1 MRSGDTK
8 AGAGRDFSRENRNQI
23 WSRKPELKA
32 RLPSELLLHSATTG
46 GEGGVGCHGCA
57 LGRTE
62 YSTYEEQTVGGMI
75 F

>member
-8 AGAGRDFSRENRNQI
+8 AGAGRELSRENRNQI
-23 WSRKPELKA
+23 RSRNSGLKA
-32 RLPSELLLHSATTG
+32 RLPSELLLHSASAG
-46 GEGGVGCHGCA
+46 GEGGVECYGCV

-62 YSTYEEQTVGGMI
+62 YSTYKRQTVSGMV